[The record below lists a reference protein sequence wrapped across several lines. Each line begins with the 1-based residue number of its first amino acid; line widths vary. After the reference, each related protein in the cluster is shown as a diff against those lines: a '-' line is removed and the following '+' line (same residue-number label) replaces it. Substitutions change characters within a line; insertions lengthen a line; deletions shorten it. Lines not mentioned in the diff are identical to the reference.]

1 MDSKKRLVNMKYRL
15 RKEVK
20 NLIYAVVF
28 VAAITGLF
36 AYGQDRFERID
47 NGEMVVVSQSYRD
60 R

>member
-1 MDSKKRLVNMKYRL
+1 MKYRL

-20 NLIYAVVF
+20 NLIYA
-28 VAAITGLF
+28 GLF

>member
-1 MDSKKRLVNMKYRL
+1 MKYRL